1 MKQQHLL
8 FVLGLLSILLSASM
22 IIASFPAGN
31 SSLVVKVNNENDEP
45 VEGASVVLF
54 ATMDDLKANR
64 NPIQSP
70 KASDASG
77 KAKFDLLE
85 AKVYYV
91 LAQKNQRT
99 NGGDPTDAL
108 APAKASQMLVV
119 IPSEELEEDLEEGNI
134 E

>member
-1 MKQQHLL
+1 MKQQHIL
-8 FVLGLLSILLSASM
+8 FMIGLLAVCLSASLLV
-22 IIASFPAGN
+22 ARFPAGN

-54 ATMDDLKANR
+54 SSMDDLKANR

-70 KASDASG
+70 KSSDAAG

-85 AKVYYV
+85 SKVYYV

-108 APAKASQMLVV
+108 APAKATQMLVV
-119 IPSEELEEDLEEGNI
+119 IPSEELEDELEEGNI